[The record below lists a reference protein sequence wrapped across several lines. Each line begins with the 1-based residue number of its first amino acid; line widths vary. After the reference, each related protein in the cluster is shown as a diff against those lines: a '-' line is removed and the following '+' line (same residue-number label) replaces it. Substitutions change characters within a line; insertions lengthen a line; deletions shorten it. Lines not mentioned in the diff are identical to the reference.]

1 MRPRRWRHWTL
12 RARLVVAIALL
23 TGTAL
28 VAADAAGWVLL
39 RHQLTSRLDRQ
50 LRLTARLASATVDP
64 AGGNALGL
72 RLRPANGGQ
81 GRRLA
86 IDTRVYLYDASGGV
100 VASLPAPGE
109 PRPRLGTYRDLRV
122 HAGHGPYTAAGAGG
136 GASWRVQV
144 TTRTQGGLV
153 VAALSLDQVEATSER
168 LLAID
173 AGVTALVLLF
183 LGAAAASV
191 VRLGLRP
198 LTRMER
204 TATHIA
210 DGDLSLR
217 VPDADPYTEAGRL
230 GEAMNVMLARI
241 QSEVAAR
248 VASEQRLRQFL
259 ADASHELRTPLTS
272 IRGFAELSRRNG
284 AAADPAVT
292 EAVGLI
298 EDEAARMGLLVD
310 DLLLLARLNEERPI
324 ARHPVDLLAVAA
336 DTVRDAH
343 ARSPGRTVRLAA
355 LDDREAFEPVTVLGD
370 EPRLRQVAANLVV
383 NALVHTPPDAEV
395 VVRVGAAGAM
405 AVLEVSDTGP
415 GVPPG
420 HAERIFERFH
430 RVGPEHSHKDGGTG
444 LGLPI
449 VAAIARA
456 HGGRVELVSTPDRG
470 ATFRVLLPMPI
481 PSSL

>member
-1 MRPRRWRHWTL
+1 MRAPRRWGHWTL
-12 RARLVVAIALL
+12 RARLVVAIAVL

-28 VAADAAGWVLL
+28 VAADAAGWLLL
-39 RHQLTSRLDRQ
+39 RDQLTNRLDRQ
-50 LRLTARLASATVDP
+50 LRLTSRLANVAVTPGTDQQIGSKLRSA
-64 AGGNALGL
+64 AGKLGQ
-72 RLRPANGGQ
+72 RPA
-81 GRRLA
+81 A
-86 IDTRVYLYDASGGV
+86 DTRVYFYDADGRLA
-100 VASLPAPGE
+100 ASLPAPSE
-109 PRPRLGTYRDLRV
+109 SRPRLGAYRDLAA
-122 HAGHGPYTAAGAGG
+122 HAGDGPYTVADAGG
-136 GASWRVQV
+136 GASWRVKV
-144 TTRTQGGLV
+144 TAREQGGLV

-173 AGVTALVLLF
+173 AVVTALVLLF
-183 LGAAAASV
+183 LGAAAAWV
-191 VRLGLRP
+191 VRLGMRP

-204 TATHIA
+204 TATQIA

-230 GEAMNVMLARI
+230 GSAMNVMLTRV
-241 QSEVAAR
+241 QSEMAAR

-284 AAADPAVT
+284 AAVDPAVT
-292 EAVGLI
+292 EAIRLI

-343 ARSPGRTVRLAA
+343 ARSPDRRVRLAA
-355 LDDREAFEPVTVLGD
+355 LDDRLVFEPVTVLGD

-395 VVRVGAAGAM
+395 VVRVGAEGAE
-405 AVLEVSDTGP
+405 AVLEVADTGP
-415 GVPPG
+415 GVPPE

-430 RVGPEHSHKDGGTG
+430 RVGPEHSRKDGGTG

-449 VAAIARA
+449 VAAITAA
-456 HGGRVELVSTPDRG
+456 HGGRVELVSAPGRG
-470 ATFRVLLPMPI
+470 ATFRVVLPV